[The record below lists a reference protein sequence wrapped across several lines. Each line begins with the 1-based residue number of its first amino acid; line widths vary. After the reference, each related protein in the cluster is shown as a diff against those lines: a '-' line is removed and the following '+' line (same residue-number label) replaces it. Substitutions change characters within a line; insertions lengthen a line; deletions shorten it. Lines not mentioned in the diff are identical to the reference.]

1 MVMGM
6 WGEWLRREYRILLLV
21 LVFLLLLGVYGLRRS
36 FPTTSSVQ
44 IDFLNDATNL
54 VLGALIGVLSERARK
69 E

>member
-1 MVMGM
+1 MVTAM
-6 WGEWLRREYRILLLV
+6 WGDWLRREYRILILV
-21 LVFLLLLGVYGLRRS
+21 MVFVLLLGVYGLRRT
-36 FPTTSSVQ
+36 FPSGSSVQ